1 MAVDGRIRRVG
12 VVGTGLIGASW
23 AAYFLAKGLEVSATD
38 PAPQAEGFLRRF
50 VETAWPTLQTL
61 GMADGATIDRL
72 SFDGDMKRALDDVDF
87 VQESGPE
94 REAVKIDLFAAI
106 DAAAPSAAII
116 ASSSSG
122 LLMSRLQ
129 SRCRL
134 PERCVLGH
142 PFNPPHLIPLVEVVG
157 GALTSPVSI
166 ERALAFYKA
175 IGKWPIR
182 LNKEIAGHVANRL
195 QGALWKE
202 AASLVADGVVDVADV
217 DAAIAQGPGLRW
229 ALMGPL
235 LTLHLGG
242 GAGGLRYFF
251 DNISK
256 LQPGD
261 PIGSTVMSPELIDLL
276 IAGVDAE
283 AAGRSIDDLAR
294 ERDRRLVAMFQ
305 AIGIA
310 GR

>member
-1 MAVDGRIRRVG
+1 

-23 AAYFLAKGLEVSATD
+23 AAYFLAKGFEVSATD
-38 PAPQAEGFLRRF
+38 PAPEAESSLRRF
-50 VETAWPTLQTL
+50 VENAWPTLQSL
-61 GMADGATIDRL
+61 GMAAGATVDRL
-72 SFDGDMKRALDDVDF
+72 SFHRDLKRAVDGVDF

-94 REAVKIDLFAAI
+94 SEPVKIELFAEM
-106 DAAAPSAAII
+106 DAALPPDVII
-116 ASSSSG
+116 ASSSSA

-129 SRCRL
+129 SKCRF

-157 GALTSPVSI
+157 GKLTAPATI
-166 ERALAFYKA
+166 DRALAFYKA

-195 QGALWKE
+195 QSAVWKE
-202 AASLVADGVVDVADV
+202 AASLIAEGVVSVADV
-217 DAAIAQGPGLRW
+217 DAAVAQGPGLRW
-229 ALMGPL
+229 ALMGPIM
-235 LTLHLGG
+235 TFHLGG
-242 GAGGLRYFF
+242 GAGGLRAFF
-251 DNISK
+251 ENISS
-256 LQPGD
+256 LRLGD
-261 PIGSTVMSPELIDLL
+261 QVGSTVMSPELVDLL
-276 IAGVDAE
+276 VAGVEEE
-283 AAGRSIDDLAR
+283 AGGGSIDELVR

>member
-1 MAVDGRIRRVG
+1 MAEQVRRVG

-23 AAYFLAKGLEVSATD
+23 AAYFLAKGMEVSATD
-38 PAPQAEGFLRRF
+38 PSLQGEAFLRKA
-50 VETAWPTLQTL
+50 VENAWPTLQKL
-61 GMADGATIDRL
+61 GMAAGATIDRL
-72 SFDGDMKRALDDVDF
+72 RFDADLKRALDGVEF

-94 REAVKIDLFAAI
+94 REAIKIDLFAAI
-106 DAAAPSAAII
+106 DAIVPAEVII
-116 ASSSSG
+116 ASSSSA
-122 LLMSRLQ
+122 LLMSKLQ
-129 SRCRL
+129 SNCRF

-157 GALTSPVSI
+157 GKQTSPAAI
-166 ERALAFYKA
+166 ERALAFYKS

-195 QGALWKE
+195 QSALARE
-202 AASLVADGVVDVADV
+202 AMSLVAEGVVDVADV

-235 LTLHLGG
+235 MTLHLGG

-251 DNISK
+251 ENISK

-261 PIGSTVMSPELIDLL
+261 PVGSTVMSPELIDLL
-276 IAGVDAE
+276 VAGVEAE
-283 AAGRSIDDLAR
+283 AAGRSVAELAS

-305 AIGIA
+305 AIGI
-310 GR
+310 

>member
-1 MAVDGRIRRVG
+1 MAEQVRRVG

-23 AAYFLAKGLEVSATD
+23 AAYFLAKGMEVSATD
-38 PAPQAEGFLRRF
+38 PSPQGEAFLRKA
-50 VETAWPTLQTL
+50 VENAWPTLQKL
-61 GMADGATIDRL
+61 GMAAGATIDRL
-72 SFDGDMKRALDDVDF
+72 RFDADMKRALDGVEF
-87 VQESGPE
+87 IQESGPE
-94 REAVKIDLFAAI
+94 REGIKIELFAAI
-106 DAAAPSAAII
+106 DAVVPAEVII

-122 LLMSRLQ
+122 LLMSKLQ
-129 SRCRL
+129 GSCRI

-157 GALTSPVSI
+157 GKQTSPAAV
-166 ERALAFYKA
+166 ERAVAFYKS
-175 IGKWPIR
+175 IGKWPIK

-202 AASLVADGVVDVADV
+202 AASLVAEGVVDVADV

-256 LQPGD
+256 LRPGD

-276 IAGVDAE
+276 VAGVEAE
-283 AAGRSIDDLAR
+283 AAGRSVAELAR

-305 AIGIA
+305 AIGI
-310 GR
+310 

>member
-1 MAVDGRIRRVG
+1 MAEHVQRVG

-23 AAYFLAKGLEVSATD
+23 AAYFLAKGMEVSATD
-38 PAPQAEGFLRRF
+38 PSPQGETFLRNAL
-50 VETAWPTLQTL
+50 ENAWPTLQKL
-61 GMADGATIDRL
+61 GMTAGATMDRL
-72 SFDGDMKRALDDVDF
+72 RFDADMKRALDGVEF

-94 REAVKIDLFAAI
+94 REAIKSELFAAI
-106 DAAAPSAAII
+106 DAIVPAEVVI

-122 LLMSRLQ
+122 LLMSKLQ
-129 SRCRL
+129 SHCRF

-157 GALTSPVSI
+157 GKQTAPAAI
-166 ERALAFYKA
+166 ERALAFYKS
-175 IGKWPIR
+175 IGKWPIK

-202 AASLVADGVVDVADV
+202 AASLVADGVVDVADA

-256 LQPGD
+256 LRPGD

-276 IAGVDAE
+276 VAGVEAE
-283 AAGRSIDDLAR
+283 AAGRSVAELAR
-294 ERDRRLVAMFQ
+294 ERDQRLVAMFQ
-305 AIGIA
+305 AIGI
-310 GR
+310 